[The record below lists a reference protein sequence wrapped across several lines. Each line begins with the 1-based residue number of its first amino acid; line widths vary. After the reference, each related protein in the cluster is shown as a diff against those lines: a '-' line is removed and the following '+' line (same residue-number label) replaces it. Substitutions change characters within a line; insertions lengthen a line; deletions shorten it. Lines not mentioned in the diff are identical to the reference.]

1 MDIQNNYL
9 EHGQLELIKIFNSL
23 QNLRVLYLKGNP
35 VTRNISFYRKTLI
48 KEIENLTYLD
58 DRPVDKGERL
68 AALAFFTGGLEAE
81 RKAREDYRKSKDM
94 IFKIRDFQKEE
105 NMENFEERRQK
116 ALQSLR
122 TEYISRKENLENKKR
137 KLMRDLEEQ
146 PDRKAEI
153 TRELKSVD
161 YQIEE
166 NEKFKIN
173 EEQDV
178 YTSMSKRNKVDR
190 FSAFE
195 YEPWMDSLLETHL
208 IGNLFEF
215 SRAVKLIQMDLKT
228 RNVKNWELFN
238 ELDLRSRWTEI
249 ELKKFRKDEDY
260 TQIDV
265 LGENENNETTNI
277 DKATHIQESQI
288 SKDDEDKLNGRTYTE
303 EEVDTHIKKIS
314 NKINDNASM
323 TTKFDDLD

>member
-1 MDIQNNYL
+1 M
-9 EHGQLELIKIFNSL
+9 ELIKILNSL
-23 QNLRVLYLKGNP
+23 PNLRVLYLKGNP

-58 DRPVDKGERL
+58 DRPVDQGERL

-105 NMENFEERRQK
+105 NRETFEERRQK

-122 TEYISRKENLENKKR
+122 TEYVTRKENLENKKR
-137 KLMRDLEEQ
+137 KLMRELEEQ
-146 PDRKAEI
+146 PEKKGEI

-178 YTSMSKRNKVDR
+178 YTTMSKRNKVDR
-190 FSAFE
+190 FTAFE
-195 YEPWMDSLLETHL
+195 YEPWMDSLLETHVV
-208 IGNLFEF
+208 GNLFEF
-215 SRAVKLIQMDLKT
+215 ARAVKLIQMDFKT

-249 ELKKFRKDEDY
+249 ELKKFRKDEQYDY
-260 TQIDV
+260 TNIEM
-265 LGENENNETTNI
+265 LGENENKVT
-277 DKATHIQESQI
+277 IQKDPAINSEESDI
-288 SKDDEDKLNGRTYTE
+288 SLEKNSKPENNTYKGRHYVE
-303 EEVDTHIKKIS
+303 EEVETNMTNFRNEKNDTAVLS
-314 NKINDNASM
+314 
-323 TTKFDDLD
+323 TKFDDLD